1 MEAESRSVP
10 LCHSSTVETGLLG
23 EGAPSSPPLPRHSPL
38 QLLQRDCDP
47 QTVSQ
52 DIEGSQ
58 DVCPLHHLSQRP
70 ALQHPRAE
78 HVPRLLRQEAD
89 VDENLGAGGTEGQ
102 PGGAAAR
109 GPATPPGKTGQQK
122 TCLQAVPQKAPSG
135 TRAQRRD
142 QEAEGPRWTRVN
154 DSHTLSSRHLRSRWK
169 RRTGNTDERQFHEMI
184 RTARNKQG
192 DERGREIFI
201 AQMDG

>member
-1 MEAESRSVP
+1 MRRQAEQVEAESRSVP

-109 GPATPPGKTGQQK
+109 GPATPP
-122 TCLQAVPQKAPSG
+122 PQGEPASRRPASRLCPRRRLPAPEHRGG
-135 TRAQRRD
+135 TKRQRD
-142 QEAEGPRWTRVN
+142 LAG
-154 DSHTLSSRHLRSRWK
+154 
-169 RRTGNTDERQFHEMI
+169 
-184 RTARNKQG
+184 
-192 DERGREIFI
+192 RG
-201 AQMDG
+201 